1 MDEILLRRIVGLLT
15 LVTIAFL
22 LSWLLP
28 RPGLESLESDGQK
41 LVSIDLA
48 SNEIVQDTPSVL
60 NRADADDLSSFEQA
74 PDDLRGDEGNPSF
87 AGQTEAKAGEQ
98 TQSTSQ
104 PTPRPKPEPKS
115 APPVAAKPEP
125 RPQPK
130 PQPKPE
136 PTPKP
141 EPKPA
146 PEPAPSPEPAP
157 KPKPKPP
164 EPPAT
169 PKPAASSGGRFLVQA
184 GAFSQ
189 ISSAR
194 AMLARA
200 SLQSVDCVIS
210 PADTAKGTI
219 YRVRCGPYDGRAKA
233 DEAVRM
239 LARDKISAQVM
250 SGGN

>member
-41 LVSIDLA
+41 VVSIDLA

-74 PDDLRGDEGNPSF
+74 PDDLRGDEGNLSS
-87 AGQTEAKAGEQ
+87 ASQTEAKAGKQ
-98 TQSTSQ
+98 TQSTAP
-104 PTPRPKPEPKS
+104 PTPKPEPKN

-125 RPQPK
+125 KPQPK

-136 PTPKP
+136 PKPKPKP

-146 PEPAPSPEPAP
+146 PEPAPSPEPE
-157 KPKPKPP
+157 PKPKPP
-164 EPPAT
+164 APPVT
-169 PKPAASSGGRFLVQA
+169 TKPAVSAGGRFLVQA

-210 PADTAKGTI
+210 PADTAKGTM
-219 YRVRCGPYDGRAKA
+219 YRVRWGPYDGRAKA

-250 SGGN
+250 SGDK